1 MGFVKTREE
10 IARLEH
16 VLKHPRFV
24 GAEMLT
30 IDYLTTSE
38 IVLSI
43 LPPGLEP
50 VAEPLITAM
59 VGRWRSNCVAD
70 FSGGAIY
77 VAARHKEIEA
87 AYVLAMFMDTDQAI
101 MFGRD
106 LFGEPKKR
114 AVSDLRRNGP
124 SIHGY
129 VERCGVRL
137 IDIRAELTT
146 DLGPA
151 TAQGANFNIKAVP
164 ASNGVGC
171 EDDPYLT
178 LAEFDNTLRVRK
190 EGPGALVLGSSVHDP
205 LADIK
210 VVELRNATY
219 IEGDLISR
227 CRTIARLPGKEFVPY
242 LYGRLDDWTALD
254 TENTPTFRASD
265 FPRQAYARQY
275 SA

>member
-30 IDYLTTSE
+30 IDYLTTNS
-38 IVLSI
+38 IVRSI

-50 VAEPLITAM
+50 AADPLITAM

-70 FSGGAIY
+70 FAGGAIY
-77 VAARHKEIEA
+77 VAARHKDIEA

-114 AVSDLRRNGP
+114 AVSDLRRNGS

-151 TAQGANFNIKAVP
+151 TAHGANFNIKAVP
-164 ASNGVGC
+164 ASDGVGC

-178 LAEFDNTLRVRK
+178 LAEFDNTLCVRK
-190 EGPGALVLGSSVHDP
+190 EGPGTLLLGSSVHDP

-210 VVELRNATY
+210 VVQLRKATY

-254 TENTPTFRASD
+254 TENTSTFRTSD
-265 FPRQAYARQY
+265 FPREARARQ
-275 SA
+275 

>member
-10 IARLEH
+10 IARLEN
-16 VLKHPRFV
+16 VLRHPRFV

-30 IDYLTTSE
+30 IDYLTTAD
-38 IVLSI
+38 IVRSI

-50 VAEPLITAM
+50 AAEPLMTAM

-70 FSGGAIY
+70 FAGGAIY
-77 VAARHKEIEA
+77 VAARHEGIEA

-146 DLGPA
+146 DIGPA

-164 ASNGVGC
+164 ASDGVGC

-178 LAEFDNTLRVRK
+178 LAEFDNTLRVRR
-190 EGPGALVLGSSVHDP
+190 EGPGTLLLGSSVHDP
-205 LADIK
+205 LADIE
-210 VVELRNATY
+210 VVQLRKATY

-227 CRTIARLPGKEFVPY
+227 CRTIARLPREEFVPY

-254 TENTPTFRASD
+254 TENTSALRASD
-265 FPRQAYARQY
+265 FPREAYAR
-275 SA
+275 